1 LFSQLF
7 HPADDSEPLDANWV
21 SSLTEVDRREWD
33 QISQRCGLYLSYP
46 FLLAIEE
53 SEATPASYLLLRD
66 GNGSLVAG
74 LPVYRWDGS
83 RDPGLDHYEPFG
95 SGARWVLGRRARPQ
109 LWLPTLLAGSRA
121 GYSTEFAVH
130 PEWGQTHGSPVARLL
145 TGAAE
150 LAETAGSASL
160 GVMWLTSA
168 AARQTYPC
176 LRRPEYLTVAG
187 PSCAIQVEWDSFE
200 RYLTHL
206 SHSRRHS
213 ALRERSRF
221 QVSGLEIELSDLR
234 SCLAELPGLAAK
246 LQAKYGHA
254 STEAEIGAQLEAQAR
269 HLNSESRVLL
279 CRRQGRLVAFSL
291 FYRWR
296 DCLYGR
302 LAGFDYTA
310 TAGSDAYFNLA
321 FYLPI
326 QLALDENL
334 SQIKL
339 GMASWRAK
347 VMRGASLDPAW
358 TLVCPPGP
366 VRGAFV
372 RAARRQGEGAAEW
385 WAQEFPGLVNWRQ
398 DWRWTRP
405 GLAGNDPATISP
417 QQPTAAQTQESGG

>member
-1 LFSQLF
+1 MFSELF
-7 HPADDSEPLDANWV
+7 HPASESDALDAKWA
-21 SSLTEVDRREWD
+21 SSLAEVDRQEWD
-33 QISQRCGLYLSYP
+33 QISQHCGLYLSYP

-53 SEATPASYLLLRD
+53 SEATPVSYLLLRD
-66 GNGSLVAG
+66 GKGSLAAG
-74 LPVYRWDGS
+74 LPVYQWDGS

-95 SGARWVLGRRARPQ
+95 SGGRWVLGRRARPEP
-109 LWLPTLLAGSRA
+109 WLPTLLAGSRA
-121 GYSTEFAVH
+121 GYSTEFAVN
-130 PEWGQTHGSPVARLL
+130 PESSRSKGSQVSRLL
-145 TGAAE
+145 AGAAE
-150 LAETAGSASL
+150 LAERAGSASL

-168 AARQTYPC
+168 AARETYPY
-176 LRRPEYLTVAG
+176 LLRPEYLVLAG
-187 PSCAIQVEWDSFE
+187 PNCAIEIEWDSFE
-200 RYLTHL
+200 QYLAHL

-221 QVSGLEIELSDLR
+221 QESGLEVEVSDLG
-234 SCLAELPGLAAK
+234 SCLDQLPRLAAQ

-254 STEAEIGAQLEAQAR
+254 STEAEIAAQLEAQAR

-279 CRRQGRLVAFSL
+279 CRRRGRLVAFSL

-296 DCLYGR
+296 DRLYGR

-321 FYLPI
+321 FYIPI

-334 SQIKL
+334 RQIKL
-339 GMASWRAK
+339 GMASWKAK

-366 VRGAFV
+366 VRGSFS
-372 RAARRQGEGAAEW
+372 RAARGWGDQGAAEW
-385 WAQEFPGLVNWRQ
+385 WAQQFPGRVNWRQ
-398 DWRWTRP
+398 DWRWTRA

-417 QQPTAAQTQESGG
+417 Q